1 MQKPFVHGV
10 GGVLS
15 ADIAVP
21 DHERELDFYST
32 ILTTGD
38 APLWRDDLTN
48 NLGIPVIGLG
58 VRTPEYNTLPLQ
70 WMRPIQ
76 KLISR

>member
-1 MQKPFVHGV
+1 MHKPFVHGV

-32 ILTTGD
+32 ILTTVT
-38 APLWRDDLTN
+38 PRF
-48 NLGIPVIGLG
+48 G
-58 VRTPEYNTLPLQ
+58 V
-70 WMRPIQ
+70 MI
-76 KLISR
+76 